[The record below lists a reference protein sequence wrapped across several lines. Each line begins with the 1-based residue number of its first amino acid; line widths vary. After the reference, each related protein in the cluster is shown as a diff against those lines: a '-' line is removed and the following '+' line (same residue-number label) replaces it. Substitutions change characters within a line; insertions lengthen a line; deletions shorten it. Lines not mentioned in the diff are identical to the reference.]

1 MRDKHFDYFLEQ
13 QGNQSVPMQPEEDP
27 IEKARRLLKQQKER
41 QVNQGKKN
49 ISVIRIPLEFSE
61 ENKYKPD
68 EILIQKEIIPKNLI
82 RSAQTN
88 PEKWD
93 RDFDKLQNPDSNQD
107 IGFATIKHYF
117 TQPVKLY
124 VVKEKAMAR
133 VRPDAGAYVIGTK
146 NVFMSDDSF
155 EVLPTATSDGKLT
168 KIGAE
173 LLAHELRHTTQKG
186 MVPAEREYQNAQVKG
201 SFGDMHSE
209 KGILYMKHPK
219 EMGVRLAALKNLI
232 DKKTFK
238 TIANSAT
245 DKTYANIL
253 VDLLPKDEKTII
265 RFMFNENEWVEY
277 TIDQMSKEY
286 DLTSNKSFD
295 LKKHLQNV
303 ALDIVEKLKFMNHD
317 VDSIFKFYNTLD
329 LQNKKKYLDELISVY
344 DQVVKNNFKFNQLNY
359 T

>member
-1 MRDKHFDYFLEQ
+1 MHDKHFDYFAEQ
-13 QGNQSVPMQPEEDP
+13 QGSQNMPMQPEEDP
-27 IEKARRLLKQQKER
+27 IARAKRLLEKQR
-41 QVNQGKKN
+41 QSQANQGKKN
-49 ISVIRIPLEFSE
+49 IHVIKIPLGSLE
-61 ENKYKPD
+61 EDKYKPD
-68 EILIQKEIIPKNLI
+68 EILIKKEIIPKNLI
-82 RSAQTN
+82 RNAQTD

-93 RDFDKLQNPDSNQD
+93 RDFDKLQNPDFNRD

-117 TQPVKLY
+117 TQPVTMY
-124 VVKEKAMAR
+124 VVKEKAMER
-133 VRPDAGAYVIGTK
+133 VRPGAGAYVIWK
-146 NVFMSDDSF
+146 SVFMPDIAF

-173 LLAHELRHTTQKG
+173 ILSHELRHTTQKG
-186 MVPAEREYQNAQVKG
+186 IVPAEREYHNAPAKG

-209 KGILYMKHPK
+209 RGILYMQHPK

-238 TIANSAT
+238 TIANSAD
-245 DKTYANIL
+245 DKTYANIM

-265 RFMFNENEWVEY
+265 RFIFNENEWVDY

-295 LKKHLQNV
+295 LKKHLQKV
-303 ALDIVEKLKFMNHD
+303 ALNIVEKLKFMNHD

-344 DQVVKNNFKFNQLNY
+344 DQVVKNGFKSNQLNY
-359 T
+359 I